1 MRNIKIVQWIA
12 LLALAV
18 TACTAIPATG
28 GQTDAKDEMM
38 AEPTSTSVMM
48 EEATHPAD
56 DMMESGTATPDAMAD
71 PMMDKGTSTPDSM
84 QESNMMDAPA
94 WFTAELTDVSTGE
107 TFSIADYKGKVVLV
121 EMMAQWCPTCLSQ
134 AKQVTELHSMLGES
148 AEFVSVSLDI
158 DPNEDAATL
167 KTYVERNGFSW
178 MFAVAPAEVSRE
190 IGNLYGSQYL
200 NPPSA
205 PILLVDRDGNT
216 HLLDYGLKSAEELKE
231 AIEPLL
237 NGGM

>member
-1 MRNIKIVQWIA
+1 
-12 LLALAV
+12 
-18 TACTAIPATG
+18 
-28 GQTDAKDEMM
+28 
-38 AEPTSTSVMM
+38 
-48 EEATHPAD
+48 
-56 DMMESGTATPDAMAD
+56 
-71 PMMDKGTSTPDSM
+71 
-84 QESNMMDAPA
+84 
-94 WFTAELTDVSTGE
+94 
-107 TFSIADYKGKVVLV
+107 
-121 EMMAQWCPTCLSQ
+121 MMAQWCPTCLSQ

-148 AEFVSVSLDI
+148 AEFVSISLDI

-216 HLLDYGLKSAEELKE
+216 HLLDYGLKSAQELKE

>member
-1 MRNIKIVQWIA
+1 MRKIKIVQMIA

-18 TACTAIPATG
+18 TACTA
-28 GQTDAKDEMM
+28 
-38 AEPTSTSVMM
+38 
-48 EEATHPAD
+48 
-56 DMMESGTATPDAMAD
+56 TPDAMAD
-71 PMMDKGTSTPDSM
+71 PMMEKETPAA
-84 QESNMMDAPA
+84 EAMMDVPA
-94 WFTAELTDVSTGE
+94 WFTTELTEVTTGE
-107 TFSIADYKGKVVLV
+107 TFSIVIYKGKVVLV

-134 AKQVTELHSMLGES
+134 AKQVKELHSMLGES

-216 HLLDYGLKSAEELKE
+216 HLLDYGLKSAQELKD

>member
-1 MRNIKIVQWIA
+1 MRKIKIVQWIA

-18 TACTAIPATG
+18 TACTAIPVTG
-28 GQTDAKDEMM
+28 EQSDAKDDMM
-38 AEPTSTSVMM
+38 TVPTSTSVMM

-56 DMMESGTATPDAMAD
+56 EKMESGTASPDAIAD
-71 PMMDKGTSTPDSM
+71 PMMEKETPAA
-84 QESNMMDAPA
+84 EAMMDVPA
-94 WFTAELTDVSTGE
+94 WFTTELTDVTTRE

-148 AEFVSVSLDI
+148 AEFVSLSLDI

-167 KTYVERNGFSW
+167 KEYVERNGFSW

-205 PILLVDRDGNT
+205 PIL
-216 HLLDYGLKSAEELKE
+216 
-231 AIEPLL
+231 PLMGFSPRKPRHF
-237 NGGM
+237 NGSG

>member
-1 MRNIKIVQWIA
+1 
-12 LLALAV
+12 
-18 TACTAIPATG
+18 
-28 GQTDAKDEMM
+28 
-38 AEPTSTSVMM
+38 
-48 EEATHPAD
+48 
-56 DMMESGTATPDAMAD
+56 
-71 PMMDKGTSTPDSM
+71 MMDKGTSTPDSM
-84 QESNMMDAPA
+84 QDSNMMDVPA

-134 AKQVTELHSMLGES
+134 AKQVTELHSLLGES

-205 PILLVDRDGNT
+205 PILLVDQDGNT
-216 HLLDYGLKSAEELKE
+216 HLLDYGLKSAQELKE